1 MKFLCLDCD
10 EPMKLHSTAGPDEG
24 SLTVTFRCP
33 ECGFR
38 VAMLTNPFET
48 QMVRSL
54 GVKIGGAA
62 AEKPAPFEH
71 VRTMMA
77 GPRADAFECEVAGT
91 GGEAP
96 ACPFAAM
103 VNEAAPAATPSGV
116 VWTSEAEAR
125 VERVPSF
132 IRPMARRAI
141 ERFAVEHGHSTI
153 DETVMDQARG
163 AFGM

>member
-10 EPMKLHSTAGPDEG
+10 AAMKLHSSDGPDEG

-54 GVKIGGAA
+54 GVKIGDRAP
-62 AEKPAPFEH
+62 EPTPFEH
-71 VRTMMA
+71 VRTMMSN
-77 GPRADAFECEVAGT
+77 PRADAFDGEAGS
-91 GGEAP
+91 GAGAEAP

-103 VNEAAPAATPSGV
+103 VNEGATQAPSGV

-125 VERVPSF
+125 VERIPSF

-141 ERFAVEHGHSTI
+141 ERFAAERGYATI
-153 DETVMDQARG
+153 DETVMDEARG

>member
-1 MKFLCLDCD
+1 
-10 EPMKLHSTAGPDEG
+10 
-24 SLTVTFRCP
+24 
-33 ECGFR
+33 
-38 VAMLTNPFET
+38 
-48 QMVRSL
+48 
-54 GVKIGGAA
+54 
-62 AEKPAPFEH
+62 
-71 VRTMMA
+71 
-77 GPRADAFECEVAGT
+77 
-91 GGEAP
+91 
-96 ACPFAAM
+96 M

-141 ERFAVEHGHSTI
+141 ERFAAEHGHSTI